1 MQKNIVF
8 GVNAALA
15 AETSPKPQKEL
26 QPAPPQDQKQ
36 IEELRGAIAHLNSQ
50 FAAIVDEMR
59 QQNEELRTKIEELLA
74 SPKKKSPKKKTGKK
88 LAK

>member
-15 AETSPKPQKEL
+15 AETSPKPQKEI
-26 QPAPPQDQKQ
+26 QPAPPQDQNQ
-36 IEELRGAIAHLNSQ
+36 IEELKGDIAYLNSQ

-59 QQNEELRTKIEELLA
+59 QQNEELRTKIEKLLA
-74 SPKKKSPKKKTGKK
+74 PPKKKPPKKKAGKK
-88 LAK
+88 STK